1 MVRFLRCPGVVVD
14 LGSAQLARGPCVL
27 AREGPT
33 SEPRPLPHAGPA
45 PPVQRRVASGWR
57 TAVWMASIKVP
68 SSMEGWGEE
77 GLITFPGP
85 RCSADADR
93 GRYWPLR

>member
-45 PPVQRRVASGWR
+45 PPG
-57 TAVWMASIKVP
+57 T
-68 SSMEGWGEE
+68 EE
-77 GLITFPGP
+77 GRVWLAHSGV
-85 RCSADADR
+85 D
-93 GRYWPLR
+93 G